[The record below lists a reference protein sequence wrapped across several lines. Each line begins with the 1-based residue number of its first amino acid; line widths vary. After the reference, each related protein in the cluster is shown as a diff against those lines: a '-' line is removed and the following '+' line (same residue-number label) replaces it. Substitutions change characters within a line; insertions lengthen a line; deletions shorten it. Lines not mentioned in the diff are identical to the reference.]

1 MSCWVATEVLKQND
15 PQKQALAIRKFMK
28 VAEILRSKLNNFN
41 GFMEI
46 MSGLEMHP
54 IQRLKNIWA
63 LLPAKAIHKKQKME
77 EFMSPDGNFKK
88 YRDLLNEAKPPKI
101 PYLAVLLKDFTFL
114 NEGNARYYPA
124 GEINLKRIGMLYRQI
139 ETIMRLQLK
148 CGYKT
153 KKKVPGLAEY
163 LSHLESIRDEKELYR
178 KSLSHQAVTSLNEA
192 RLKGAEEGLTMEDI
206 LKGMMKEEDG
216 GEETDG
222 SESASPE
229 RGGSGKVGV
238 IENGP
243 SSSRDHV
250 KNNENGKGNENENE
264 KDNEKNNEKEE
275 LDSEASVEPKHKDR
289 VVGKKKN
296 GLTHSNPE
304 SKSPRTG
311 DGEQV
316 IKKKKVK
323 EVKEKKKREKKKE
336 KKSEQDPEKDKTQ
349 VEASE
354 KKKKRRSW
362 LHRSS
367 AVEKAGL

>member
-114 NEGNARYYPA
+114 NEGNARYDSA
-124 GEINLKRIGMLYRQI
+124 GGINLKRIGMLYRQI

-206 LKGMMKEEDG
+206 LKGMMKGEDG

-229 RGGSGKVGV
+229 LGGGSGKVGV
-238 IENGP
+238 LENGP
-243 SSSRDHV
+243 SSRDHV
-250 KNNENGKGNENENE
+250 KNNENE
-264 KDNEKNNEKEE
+264 KDTEKNNEKEE
-275 LDSEASVEPKHKDR
+275 TPVEPKHKDS
-289 VVGKKKN
+289 VVRKKN
-296 GLTHSNPE
+296 GLNHSNPE

-316 IKKKKVK
+316 IKKKKLK
-323 EVKEKKKREKKKE
+323 EVKEKKKREKGKE
-336 KKSEQDPEKDKTQ
+336 KREQDPEKDKTQ

-367 AVEKAGL
+367 TVEKEGL